1 MKQIIL
7 LSIVLSI
14 AVAAIFIN
22 FEPELITAATNVQ
35 ATSTVT
41 LTVDSELTMTGPAAI
56 TMSPNITMTQDTSV
70 GTATMVVATNDT
82 DGYTLNLR
90 ATNSPAMRSTADP
103 TVDFFDDYSEGAY
116 LTPESWAENANE
128 YEFGYSVFGTD
139 TDNVNTPHWDND
151 SEVSCGS
158 PDAAAMT
165 SNLNWLSASTTQVLA
180 ASRTATT
187 TQAGVT
193 TTLCVGAEQGSNVFA
208 PSGTYEATLEAT
220 AVVQ

>member
-22 FEPELITAATNVQ
+22 FEPGLISAVTTIQ

-41 LTVDSELTMTGPAAI
+41 LTVDSELAMTTPGDISMTPSI
-56 TMSPNITMTQDTSV
+56 TLTQDTSM
-70 GTATMVVATNDT
+70 GTATMVVTTNDT
-82 DGYTLNLR
+82 DGYTLNIR

-103 TVDFFDDYSEGAY
+103 TVDYFSN
-116 LTPESWAENANE
+116 LTLASTTAPQSWAQNANR

-139 TDNVNTPHWDND
+139 TDSVNPPHWNND

-158 PDAAAMT
+158 PDATAI
-165 SNLNWLSASTTQVLA
+165 SSSLNWWEASTTLILA

-187 TQAGVT
+187 TQDGAT
-193 TTLCVGAEQGSNVFA
+193 TTLCVAAEQGSNVFA

-220 AVVQ
+220 ATVQ

>member
-14 AVAAIFIN
+14 AAMAIFIN
-22 FEPELITAATNVQ
+22 FEPGLISAAITAQ

-56 TMSPNITMTQDTSV
+56 TMTPNISVAQDTSI
-70 GTATMVVATNDT
+70 GTTTMVVTTNDT
-82 DGYTLNLR
+82 DGYTLKLR
-90 ATNSPAMRSTADP
+90 ATTSPAMRSTANP
-103 TVDFFDDYSEGAY
+103 TVDFFSDYSEGAY
-116 LTPESWAENANE
+116 LVPEAWAEDADG

-139 TDNVNTPHWDND
+139 TDNVGTPHWDND
-151 SEVSCGS
+151 GEVSCGS
-158 PDAAAMT
+158 PDAAAIT

-187 TQAGVT
+187 TQVGIT
-193 TTLCVGAEQGSNVFA
+193 TTLCVAAEQGSNVFA
-208 PSGTYEATLEAT
+208 PSGTYEAKFEAT
-220 AVVQ
+220 ATVQ